1 MMKKILVFTQIRD
14 DKIEENALS
23 LLSKLQEVF
32 KDSEIIATLFGYQ
45 IKEKWIQE
53 LGKHGA
59 KKVYAIDSIE
69 LEVYL
74 SRPYVKTMLEIIKET
89 KPMLVVAA
97 GMVYGEDLIPR
108 LAVHH
113 GVSCA
118 QRVVN
123 ITLDGDEIL
132 FHTPVRDD
140 QAMNVTKI
148 KGDIKFVTTRT
159 GAFFVN
165 ENPTGGSP
173 EILSVDVSFE
183 PKDMV
188 VSHVEIK
195 EAEKT
200 VNLKDAK
207 VIVAGGRGTAS
218 KEGFQIIR
226 ELAELLGGEIGATRA
241 CTDVH
246 WIEETYEIG
255 QTGQSVSPDLYIGAG
270 ISGAPQHMSGI
281 KAKTV
286 IAINTDEGAPIFN
299 YADYGIVGNMHVI
312 LPILK
317 KKLEG

>member
-1 MMKKILVFTQIRD
+1 MKKILVFTQIREERV
-14 DKIEENALS
+14 EENALGLINK
-23 LLSKLQEVF
+23 LLEVF
-32 KDSEIIATLFGYQ
+32 KDAEITAALFGQ
-45 IKEKWIQE
+45 QLKDDWIQD
-53 LGKHGA
+53 LGKHGV
-59 KKVYAIDSIE
+59 KKVYAIDAPE
-69 LEVYL
+69 LEVFL
-74 SRPYVKTMLEIIKET
+74 SRPYVKTMLEIIKEIQ
-89 KPMLVVAA
+89 PMMVIAS

-118 QRVVN
+118 QRVVDF
-123 ITLDGDEIL
+123 TLDGEDIL

-140 QAMNVTKI
+140 QAMKVTKI
-148 KGDIKFVTTRT
+148 KGEIKFATTRT
-159 GAFFVN
+159 GAFFIN

-173 EILSVDVSFE
+173 ETASIDISFNPE
-183 PKDMV
+183 DMI

-195 EAEKT
+195 EAERT

-207 VIVAGGRGTAS
+207 VIVAGGRGVGG
-218 KEGFQIIR
+218 KDNFQIIR
-226 ELAELLGGEIGATRA
+226 EIAELLGGEIGATRA

-299 YADYGIVGNMHVI
+299 YADYGIVGDMHVI

-317 KKLEG
+317 RKLEG

>member
-1 MMKKILVFTQIRD
+1 MMKILVFTQIRE

-23 LLSKLQEVF
+23 LLNKLQEVF
-32 KDSEIIATLFGYQ
+32 TDADISAVLLGYQ
-45 IKEKWIQE
+45 IKDEWIQE

-59 KKVYAIDSIE
+59 KKVYTADSIE
-69 LEVYL
+69 LEFYL
-74 SRPYVKTMLEIIKET
+74 SRPYVKTLLEIIKEVQPT
-89 KPMLVVAA
+89 LVIAA

-118 QRVVN
+118 QRVVD
-123 ITLDGDEIL
+123 ITLDGEEIL

-140 QAMNVTKI
+140 QAMKVTKI
-148 KGDIKFVTTRT
+148 KSDIKFATTRT
-159 GAFFVN
+159 GAFFIN
-165 ENPTGGSP
+165 ENPTGSSP
-173 EILSVDVSFE
+173 EIASVDVSFE
-183 PKDMV
+183 PKDMI

-207 VIVAGGRGTAS
+207 VIVAGGRGTGS
-218 KEGFQIIR
+218 KEGFEIIR
-226 ELAELLGGEIGATRA
+226 EIANLLGGEIGATRA

-299 YADYGIVGNMHVI
+299 YADYGIVGDMKII

>member
-1 MMKKILVFTQIRD
+1 MKKILVFTQIRD
-14 DKIEENALS
+14 DKVEENALS
-23 LLSKLQEVF
+23 ILNKLQEVF
-32 KDSEIIATLFGYQ
+32 KDAEITAALFGYQ
-45 IKEKWIQE
+45 LKDEWIQE

-59 KKVYAIDSIE
+59 RKVYAKDTIE

-74 SRPYVKTMLEIIKET
+74 SRPYVKTMLEIIKEMQPT
-89 KPMLVVAA
+89 MVVAA

-108 LAVHH
+108 LAIHH

-118 QRVVN
+118 QRIVDFS
-123 ITLDGDEIL
+123 LDGEEIL

-140 QAMNVTKI
+140 QAMKVTKI
-148 KGDIKFVTTRT
+148 EGDIKFATTRT

-165 ENPTGGSP
+165 ENPTGSSP
-173 EILSVDVSFE
+173 EVGTVDVSFDPE
-183 PKDMV
+183 DMI

-207 VIVAGGRGTAS
+207 VIVAGGRGVGG
-218 KEGFQIIR
+218 KDNFQIIR
-226 ELAELLGGEIGATRA
+226 DLANLLGGEIGATRA

-255 QTGQSVSPDLYIGAG
+255 QTGQSISPDLYIGAG

-299 YADYGIVGNMHVI
+299 YADYGIVGDMHTI

>member
-1 MMKKILVFTQIRD
+1 MKKILVFTQIRD
-14 DKIEENALS
+14 NEVEENALS
-23 LLSKLQEVF
+23 LLNKLQEVF
-32 KDSEIIATLFGYQ
+32 RDVEINAALLGFQ
-45 IKEKWIQE
+45 IKDEWIQE

-59 KKVYAIDSIE
+59 KKVYTADTIE

-74 SRPYVKTMLEIIKET
+74 SRPYVKTMLEIIKDVQ
-89 KPMLVVAA
+89 PDLVIGA

-118 QRVVN
+118 QRVTD
-123 ITLDGDEIL
+123 ITLDDDEIL

-140 QAMNVTKI
+140 QAMKVAKI
-148 KGDIKFVTTRT
+148 KGDIKFATTRT

-173 EILSVDVSFE
+173 ETVAIDISFE

-207 VIVAGGRGTAS
+207 VIVAGGRGTGS

-226 ELAELLGGEIGATRA
+226 EIADILGGEIGATRA

-246 WIEETYEIG
+246 WIDETYEIG

-299 YADYGIVGNMHVI
+299 YADYGIVGNMHDI